1 MKTRLLIV
9 LLAALTGAVV
19 RLPGQTPAPPR
30 PTPPPGPLLNKA
42 PDFAAWTVV
51 SQRAPATPG
60 AADARPPTG
69 KGPEMVT
76 TVTKTNQ
83 TRHFVIRHRVKKT
96 RDGGQEEIWQQG
108 PYVVTHESMWQAAQL
123 GFENTREDTA
133 AADFPEFGWISEAN
147 FVGVQSV
154 EGAACLV
161 FDATIT
167 IGGKPESGDGTSK
180 TTDRNSGGRQV
191 QVHER
196 AYIDQ
201 DTRLPRVLISADMV
215 SRYTFQD
222 APGDPLALPVPDQE
236 MINAYLKNNAARL
249 RAPQPP

>member
-1 MKTRLLIV
+1 MKTLPLIV
-9 LLAALTGAVV
+9 LLAAMTGAAS
-19 RLPGQTPAPPR
+19 RLPAQTPAAPR

-42 PDFAAWTVV
+42 PDFAAWTIV
-51 SQRAPATPG
+51 SQRVP
-60 AADARPPTG
+60 ADARTMEVKPPSG

-76 TVTKTNQ
+76 TITKTDQ
-83 TRHFVIRHRVKKT
+83 TRHYVIRHRVKKT
-96 RDGGQEEIWQQG
+96 RDGGEEEIWQQG

-123 GFENTREDTA
+123 GFENTREDTP
-133 AADFPEFGWISEAN
+133 AADFPEFGWISAAN

-167 IGGKPESGDGTSK
+167 VGGTPGAGRETSK
-180 TTDRNSGGRQV
+180 AAEQNGSGA

-201 DTRLPRVLISADMV
+201 DTRLPRVLVNADVV
-215 SRYTFQD
+215 SRYAFQN
-222 APGDPLALPVPDQE
+222 APGDPLVLPAPDQE